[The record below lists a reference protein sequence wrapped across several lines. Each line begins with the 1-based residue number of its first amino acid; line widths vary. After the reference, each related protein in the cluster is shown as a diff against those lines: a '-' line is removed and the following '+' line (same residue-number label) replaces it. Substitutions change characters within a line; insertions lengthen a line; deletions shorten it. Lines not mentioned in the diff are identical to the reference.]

1 MQPQEMFYP
10 RRQTTSFSTLCE
22 FWSHFQVIALFRIA
36 QAGDVGSVPGDSAEF
51 YSGGDCRHFEVEI
64 KEFSISEEAEG
75 SALTCMKN
83 TVD

>member
-1 MQPQEMFYP
+1 MQPQEKFYP

-22 FWSHFQVIALFRIA
+22 FWSHFQVTALFRIA
-36 QAGDVGSVPGDSAEF
+36 QVGDVGSVPGDSAEF
-51 YSGGDCRHFEVEI
+51 YSGGNCRHF
-64 KEFSISEEAEG
+64 KEETMELIVSEEAKG

>member
-1 MQPQEMFYP
+1 VQPQEMFYP

-36 QAGDVGSVPGDSAEF
+36 QVGDVGSVPGDSVEF

-64 KEFSISEEAEG
+64 KELIVSEEAEDF
-75 SALTCMKN
+75 ALTCTKN
-83 TVD
+83 TLD